1 MLAFLARLR
10 SSSRDGFFGLI
21 PSALAMIAMAAVVS
35 IDAAPAAAKAGGCN
49 VPRELLAFKAPLP
62 VTTIALTRKPEV
74 HVVAL
79 GSSSTA
85 GAGAS
90 GLASSYPSRLDSE
103 LDSRFP
109 GREVRVSNFGKGGQL
124 ADDMLK
130 RITADVLPI
139 QPSLVIWQTGVN
151 DAIRGVPAAEFR
163 NTLTAGVKTL
173 LAVGIDV
180 ILIDM
185 QFYPRSERV
194 AGYEDFLRVMR
205 EVAEQTNVPLLRRFS
220 IMKHLIKSGQ
230 YTSEELLA
238 PDGFHL
244 NDLSYGCL
252 ATLITDAIEDTVKSQ
267 GRDSSHLDMRRAPY
281 LPSIP

>member
-1 MLAFLARLR
+1 MVAFLTRLR
-10 SSSRDGFFGLI
+10 FSRRGASLGLV
-21 PSALAMIAMAAVVS
+21 PGRFALIAMAITLFVNT
-35 IDAAPAAAKAGGCN
+35 APAAAKRGNCN
-49 VPRELLAFKAPLP
+49 VPRDLLAFKAPLP
-62 VTTIALTRKPEV
+62 VTTIALSRKPEV

-124 ADDMLK
+124 ADDMLE
-130 RITADVLPI
+130 RITTDVLPI

-151 DAIRGVPAAEFR
+151 DAIKGVPAIEFR
-163 NTLTAGVKTL
+163 ETLTAGIKKL
-173 LAVGIDV
+173 RAAGIDV

-194 AGYEDFLRVMR
+194 AGYEGFVRVMR
-205 EVAEQTNVPLLRRFS
+205 EVAEETNVPLLRRFS

-230 YTSEELLA
+230 YTSEQLLA

-252 ATLITDAIEDTVKSQ
+252 ATLLTDAIEDTIKSQ
-267 GRDSSHLDMRRAPY
+267 GRDSSYLDLRRGPY
-281 LPSIP
+281 MPSIP